1 MNLSEKIMMLRKKEG
16 WSQEELANHLQISR
30 QAVSKWE
37 SGQSMPDTDKIIQL
51 SQLFHVTTDYLLLD
65 QENEGNIQTEIYLS
79 LTQVQEY
86 LKIRKQ
92 SSLKIAFATFLCVIS
107 PIPLIGFTTLCQYQ
121 RFYMAENLAISIGL
135 SFLIICITIAVILFC
150 LCAFKVK
157 KYDFLE
163 KEDFSLENSVKEYA
177 VKEKEAYQNHYH
189 RYQILG
195 ISLCILSVL
204 PIFIFL
210 NYEFLES
217 IAVCFL
223 LLFVSIGCFFLVLAG
238 TYQNALD
245 KILQTGDYT
254 PEQKKKNALKS
265 KISAIYWLV
274 VTAIFLY
281 YTFGK
286 NGNGQM
292 QYSWIIWAIA
302 GVLFGVVMIIIDL
315 IIQGLIILFVFY
327 LCYFMKMF
335 QQRKQGIQTDHMGKG
350 KQGIQKKIEILMKTA
365 TILTFIVEI
374 ISIYFNTTAFPL
386 IIRIIG
392 MVLGILGN
400 IIFIVSVLTM
410 KEAGALE

>member
-121 RFYMAENLAISIGL
+121 RFHMAENLAISIGL

-163 KEDFSLENSVKEYA
+163 KE
-177 VKEKEAYQNHYH
+177 AYQDHYH

-195 ISLCILSVL
+195 IALCILSVL

-254 PEQKKKNALKS
+254 PKQKKNNILKS
-265 KISAIYWLV
+265 KISTIYWLV

-281 YTFGK
+281 YTFGE
-286 NGNGQM
+286 NGNGQI

-302 GVLFGVVMIIIDL
+302 GVLYGVVMIIIDL
-315 IIQGLIILFVFY
+315 IS
-327 LCYFMKMF
+327 
-335 QQRKQGIQTDHMGKG
+335 RRR
-350 KQGIQKKIEILMKTA
+350 
-365 TILTFIVEI
+365 
-374 ISIYFNTTAFPL
+374 N
-386 IIRIIG
+386 
-392 MVLGILGN
+392 
-400 IIFIVSVLTM
+400 
-410 KEAGALE
+410 

>member
-1 MNLSEKIMMLRKKEG
+1 MNLSEKIIMLRKKEG

-65 QENEGNIQTEIYLS
+65 QENEGNIQTGIYLS

-177 VKEKEAYQNHYH
+177 VKEKEVYQDHYH

-195 ISLCILSVL
+195 IALCILSVL

-238 TYQNALD
+238 IYQNALD

-254 PEQKKKNALKS
+254 PE
-265 KISAIYWLV
+265 
-274 VTAIFLY
+274 
-281 YTFGK
+281 
-286 NGNGQM
+286 
-292 QYSWIIWAIA
+292 
-302 GVLFGVVMIIIDL
+302 
-315 IIQGLIILFVFY
+315 
-327 LCYFMKMF
+327 
-335 QQRKQGIQTDHMGKG
+335 
-350 KQGIQKKIEILMKTA
+350 
-365 TILTFIVEI
+365 
-374 ISIYFNTTAFPL
+374 
-386 IIRIIG
+386 
-392 MVLGILGN
+392 
-400 IIFIVSVLTM
+400 
-410 KEAGALE
+410 

>member
-1 MNLSEKIMMLRKKEG
+1 MI
-16 WSQEELANHLQISR
+16 EL
-30 QAVSKWE
+30 
-37 SGQSMPDTDKIIQL
+37 
-51 SQLFHVTTDYLLLD
+51 
-65 QENEGNIQTEIYLS
+65 
-79 LTQVQEY
+79 
-86 LKIRKQ
+86 
-92 SSLKIAFATFLCVIS
+92 
-107 PIPLIGFTTLCQYQ
+107 
-121 RFYMAENLAISIGL
+121 
-135 SFLIICITIAVILFC
+135 
-150 LCAFKVK
+150 KVK

-315 IIQGLIILFVFY
+315 IS
-327 LCYFMKMF
+327 
-335 QQRKQGIQTDHMGKG
+335 RRR
-350 KQGIQKKIEILMKTA
+350 
-365 TILTFIVEI
+365 
-374 ISIYFNTTAFPL
+374 N
-386 IIRIIG
+386 
-392 MVLGILGN
+392 
-400 IIFIVSVLTM
+400 
-410 KEAGALE
+410 

>member
-1 MNLSEKIMMLRKKEG
+1 MKNRKILI
-16 WSQEELANHLQISR
+16 LANLDVGLYKFRKALI
-30 QAVSKWE
+30 KE
-37 SGQSMPDTDKIIQL
+37 
-51 SQLFHVTTDYLLLD
+51 LLD
-65 QENEGNIQTEIYLS
+65 QENEGNIQTGIYLS

-121 RFYMAENLAISIGL
+121 RFHIAENLAISIGL

-177 VKEKEAYQNHYH
+177 VKEKEAYQDHYH

-195 ISLCILSVL
+195 IALCILSVL

-254 PEQKKKNALKS
+254 PKQKKNNILKS
-265 KISAIYWLV
+265 KISTIYWLV

-281 YTFGK
+281 YTFGE
-286 NGNGQM
+286 NGNGQI

-302 GVLFGVVMIIIDL
+302 GVLYGVVMIIIDL
-315 IIQGLIILFVFY
+315 IS
-327 LCYFMKMF
+327 
-335 QQRKQGIQTDHMGKG
+335 RRR
-350 KQGIQKKIEILMKTA
+350 
-365 TILTFIVEI
+365 
-374 ISIYFNTTAFPL
+374 N
-386 IIRIIG
+386 
-392 MVLGILGN
+392 
-400 IIFIVSVLTM
+400 
-410 KEAGALE
+410 

>member
-1 MNLSEKIMMLRKKEG
+1 M
-16 WSQEELANHLQISR
+16 SQA
-30 QAVSKWE
+30 
-37 SGQSMPDTDKIIQL
+37 
-51 SQLFHVTTDYLLLD
+51 
-65 QENEGNIQTEIYLS
+65 
-79 LTQVQEY
+79 QEY
-86 LKIRKQ
+86 LTLRKQ

-121 RFYMAENLAISIGL
+121 RFHMAENLAISIGL

-163 KEDFSLENSVKEYA
+163 KEDFSLENGVKEYTF
-177 VKEKEAYQNHYH
+177 KEKEEYQDRYH
-189 RYQILG
+189 RYQIIG
-195 ISLCILSVL
+195 IALCILSAL

-217 IAVCFL
+217 IAVCIL
-223 LLFVSIGCFFLVLAG
+223 LFFVSIGCFFLVLAG

-254 PEQKKKNALKS
+254 PKQKKNNILKS
-265 KISAIYWLV
+265 KISTIYWLV

-302 GVLFGVVMIIIDL
+302 GVLFGVVMIVIDL
-315 IIQGLIILFVFY
+315 IN
-327 LCYFMKMF
+327 K
-335 QQRKQGIQTDHMGKG
+335 RRD
-350 KQGIQKKIEILMKTA
+350 
-365 TILTFIVEI
+365 
-374 ISIYFNTTAFPL
+374 
-386 IIRIIG
+386 
-392 MVLGILGN
+392 
-400 IIFIVSVLTM
+400 
-410 KEAGALE
+410 

>member
-1 MNLSEKIMMLRKKEG
+1 M
-16 WSQEELANHLQISR
+16 
-30 QAVSKWE
+30 
-37 SGQSMPDTDKIIQL
+37 
-51 SQLFHVTTDYLLLD
+51 
-65 QENEGNIQTEIYLS
+65 S
-79 LTQVQEY
+79 L
-86 LKIRKQ
+86 
-92 SSLKIAFATFLCVIS
+92 ATFLCIIS
-107 PIPLIGFTTLCQYQ
+107 PIPLIGFATLSEYQ
-121 RFYMAENLAISIGL
+121 LFHITENLAISIGL

-163 KEDFSLENSVKEYA
+163 KDDFMIENDVREYTF
-177 VKEKEAYQNHYH
+177 KEKETYQNQYH
-189 RYQILG
+189 HFQIIG
-195 ISLCILSVL
+195 IALCILSVL

-210 NYEFLES
+210 NYDFLES

-223 LLFVSIGCFFLVLAG
+223 LLFVSIGCFFLVLSG

-302 GVLFGVVMIIIDL
+302 GVLFGVVMIVIDL
-315 IIQGLIILFVFY
+315 IS
-327 LCYFMKMF
+327 
-335 QQRKQGIQTDHMGKG
+335 RRRD
-350 KQGIQKKIEILMKTA
+350 
-365 TILTFIVEI
+365 
-374 ISIYFNTTAFPL
+374 
-386 IIRIIG
+386 
-392 MVLGILGN
+392 
-400 IIFIVSVLTM
+400 
-410 KEAGALE
+410 

>member
-1 MNLSEKIMMLRKKEG
+1 MVQNDIYTLGIDIGSTTVKI
-16 WSQEELANHLQISR
+16 
-30 QAVSKWE
+30 AV
-37 SGQSMPDTDKIIQL
+37 
-51 SQLFHVTTDYLLLD
+51 LD
-65 QENEGNIQTEIYLS
+65 QENEGNIQTGIYLS

-121 RFYMAENLAISIGL
+121 RFHMAENLTISIGL

-177 VKEKEAYQNHYH
+177 VKEKEAYQDHYH

-195 ISLCILSVL
+195 IALCILSVL

-254 PEQKKKNALKS
+254 PKQKKNNILKS
-265 KISAIYWLV
+265 KISTIYWLV

-281 YTFGK
+281 YTFGE
-286 NGNGQM
+286 NGNGQI

-302 GVLFGVVMIIIDL
+302 GVLYGVVMIIIDL
-315 IIQGLIILFVFY
+315 IS
-327 LCYFMKMF
+327 
-335 QQRKQGIQTDHMGKG
+335 RRR
-350 KQGIQKKIEILMKTA
+350 
-365 TILTFIVEI
+365 
-374 ISIYFNTTAFPL
+374 N
-386 IIRIIG
+386 
-392 MVLGILGN
+392 
-400 IIFIVSVLTM
+400 
-410 KEAGALE
+410 

>member
-1 MNLSEKIMMLRKKEG
+1 MS
-16 WSQEELANHLQISR
+16 
-30 QAVSKWE
+30 
-37 SGQSMPDTDKIIQL
+37 
-51 SQLFHVTTDYLLLD
+51 
-65 QENEGNIQTEIYLS
+65 
-79 LTQVQEY
+79 QVQEY
-86 LKIRKQ
+86 LTLRKQ

-315 IIQGLIILFVFY
+315 IS
-327 LCYFMKMF
+327 
-335 QQRKQGIQTDHMGKG
+335 RRR
-350 KQGIQKKIEILMKTA
+350 
-365 TILTFIVEI
+365 
-374 ISIYFNTTAFPL
+374 N
-386 IIRIIG
+386 
-392 MVLGILGN
+392 
-400 IIFIVSVLTM
+400 
-410 KEAGALE
+410 

>member
-65 QENEGNIQTEIYLS
+65 QENEGNIQTGIYLS

-121 RFYMAENLAISIGL
+121 RFHMAENLTISIGL

-177 VKEKEAYQNHYH
+177 VKEKEAYQDHYH
-189 RYQILG
+189 RYQI
-195 ISLCILSVL
+195 
-204 PIFIFL
+204 
-210 NYEFLES
+210 LES

-254 PEQKKKNALKS
+254 PKQKKNNILKS
-265 KISAIYWLV
+265 KISTIYWLV

-281 YTFGK
+281 YTFGE
-286 NGNGQM
+286 NGNGQI

-302 GVLFGVVMIIIDL
+302 GVLYGVVMIIIDL
-315 IIQGLIILFVFY
+315 IS
-327 LCYFMKMF
+327 
-335 QQRKQGIQTDHMGKG
+335 RRR
-350 KQGIQKKIEILMKTA
+350 
-365 TILTFIVEI
+365 
-374 ISIYFNTTAFPL
+374 N
-386 IIRIIG
+386 
-392 MVLGILGN
+392 
-400 IIFIVSVLTM
+400 
-410 KEAGALE
+410 

>member
-65 QENEGNIQTEIYLS
+65 QENEGNIQTGIYLS

-107 PIPLIGFTTLCQYQ
+107 PIPLIGLTTLSQYQ
-121 RFYMAENLAISIGL
+121 RFHMTENLSVSLGL

-157 KYDFLE
+157 KYEFLE
-163 KEDFSLENSVKEYA
+163 KEDFSLENGVKEYTF
-177 VKEKEAYQNHYH
+177 KEKEEYQDCYH
-189 RYQILG
+189 RYQIIG
-195 ISLCILSVL
+195 IALCILSVL

-217 IAVCFL
+217 IAVCIL
-223 LLFVSIGCFFLVLAG
+223 LFFVSIGCFFLVLAG

-254 PEQKKKNALKS
+254 PKQKKNNILKS
-265 KISAIYWLV
+265 KISTIYWLV

-302 GVLFGVVMIIIDL
+302 GVLFGVVMIVIDL
-315 IIQGLIILFVFY
+315 IN
-327 LCYFMKMF
+327 K
-335 QQRKQGIQTDHMGKG
+335 RRD
-350 KQGIQKKIEILMKTA
+350 
-365 TILTFIVEI
+365 
-374 ISIYFNTTAFPL
+374 
-386 IIRIIG
+386 
-392 MVLGILGN
+392 
-400 IIFIVSVLTM
+400 
-410 KEAGALE
+410 

>member
-1 MNLSEKIMMLRKKEG
+1 MNLSEKIMLLRKKEG

-65 QENEGNIQTEIYLS
+65 QENEGNIQTGIYLS
-79 LTQVQEY
+79 LAQVQEY

-107 PIPLIGFTTLCQYQ
+107 PIPLISFTTLCQYQ
-121 RFYMAENLAISIGL
+121 RFHMTENLAISIGL
-135 SFLIICITIAVILFC
+135 SFLIICITMAVILFC

-163 KEDFSLENSVKEYA
+163 KDDFSLENSVKEYA

-254 PEQKKKNALKS
+254 PEQKR
-265 KISAIYWLV
+265 
-274 VTAIFLY
+274 
-281 YTFGK
+281 
-286 NGNGQM
+286 
-292 QYSWIIWAIA
+292 
-302 GVLFGVVMIIIDL
+302 
-315 IIQGLIILFVFY
+315 
-327 LCYFMKMF
+327 KM
-335 QQRKQGIQTDHMGKG
+335 
-350 KQGIQKKIEILMKTA
+350 L
-365 TILTFIVEI
+365 
-374 ISIYFNTTAFPL
+374 
-386 IIRIIG
+386 
-392 MVLGILGN
+392 
-400 IIFIVSVLTM
+400 
-410 KEAGALE
+410 

>member
-1 MNLSEKIMMLRKKEG
+1 MNLSEKIMLLRKKEG

-65 QENEGNIQTEIYLS
+65 QENEGNIQTGIYLS
-79 LTQVQEY
+79 LAQVQEY

-107 PIPLIGFTTLCQYQ
+107 PIPLISFTTLCQYQ
-121 RFYMAENLAISIGL
+121 RFHMTENLAISIGL

-217 IAVCFL
+217 IAVCIL
-223 LLFVSIGCFFLVLAG
+223 LFFVSIGCFFLVLAG
-238 TYQNALD
+238 TYQIALD

-281 YTFGK
+281 YTFGE
-286 NGNGQM
+286 NGNGQI

-302 GVLFGVVMIIIDL
+302 GVLYGVVMIIIDL
-315 IIQGLIILFVFY
+315 IS
-327 LCYFMKMF
+327 
-335 QQRKQGIQTDHMGKG
+335 RRR
-350 KQGIQKKIEILMKTA
+350 
-365 TILTFIVEI
+365 
-374 ISIYFNTTAFPL
+374 N
-386 IIRIIG
+386 
-392 MVLGILGN
+392 
-400 IIFIVSVLTM
+400 
-410 KEAGALE
+410 

>member
-1 MNLSEKIMMLRKKEG
+1 MGVRSID
-16 WSQEELANHLQISR
+16 AC
-30 QAVSKWE
+30 
-37 SGQSMPDTDKIIQL
+37 TDKIIQL

-65 QENEGNIQTEIYLS
+65 QENEGNIQTGIYLS

-177 VKEKEAYQNHYH
+177 VKEKEAYQDHYH

-195 ISLCILSVL
+195 IALCILSVL

-238 TYQNALD
+238 IYQNALD

-281 YTFGK
+281 YTFGE
-286 NGNGQM
+286 NGNGQI

-302 GVLFGVVMIIIDL
+302 GVLYGVVMIIIDL
-315 IIQGLIILFVFY
+315 IS
-327 LCYFMKMF
+327 
-335 QQRKQGIQTDHMGKG
+335 RRR
-350 KQGIQKKIEILMKTA
+350 
-365 TILTFIVEI
+365 
-374 ISIYFNTTAFPL
+374 N
-386 IIRIIG
+386 
-392 MVLGILGN
+392 
-400 IIFIVSVLTM
+400 
-410 KEAGALE
+410 